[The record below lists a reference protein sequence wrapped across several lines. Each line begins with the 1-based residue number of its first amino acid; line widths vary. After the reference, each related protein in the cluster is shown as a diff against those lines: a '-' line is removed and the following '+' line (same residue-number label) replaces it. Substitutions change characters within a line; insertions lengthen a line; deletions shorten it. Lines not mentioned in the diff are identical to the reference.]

1 MQHFG
6 HKKRDIQNQIVYARD
21 KGREEG
27 REETLLLIEEQLRKK
42 GMSEAEIQRI
52 LADARK

>member
-21 KGREEG
+21 KG